1 MLLYDL
7 GRVAWEHS
15 QLVYHALAELGREA
29 LVLCAPDRPYVCLG
43 YHQDARLE
51 LDLDHCQATGLPVFR
66 REVGGGA
73 VYLDPDQTFWQLVI
87 SPDNP
92 AAPRRR
98 DVFYRKFLGP
108 VAAAYQALGVASEF
122 QPVNDLVVAGRKI
135 CGTGAGEVGSCWVFV
150 GNLMRRFDQ
159 AAMARVCRCPDEAF
173 RARFARAMAGHL
185 TSLERELGAERAAA
199 VSDAGLRQ
207 ALAREFGAVLGPLTP
222 ARPDPELWAEVER
235 QGQRMLSPEWLIFPR
250 KPRPGRTVKVRAGV
264 FLCRRELDTAA
275 GRLRLDYLLRDE
287 RLTEVE
293 LRAED
298 GAETGPELSALARAW
313 EGRGLTELAET
324 LAASWPTSLGPLP
337 EPAALARRLAA

>member
-51 LDLDHCQATGLPVFR
+51 LDLDHCRAAGLPVFR

-98 DVFYRKFLGP
+98 EVFYRQFLGP
-108 VAAAYQALGVASEF
+108 VAAAYRGLGVAAEF
-122 QPVNDLVVAGRKI
+122 QPVNDLVVDGRKI
-135 CGTGAGEVGSCWVFV
+135 CGTGAGEVGPSWVFV

-173 RARFARAMAGHL
+173 RRRFAAAMAGHL

-199 VSDAGLRQ
+199 VSDAELRQ
-207 ALAREFGAVLGPLTP
+207 ALAREFAAVLGPLTP
-222 ARPDPELWAEVER
+222 ARPDAELLAEVER
-235 QGQRMLSPEWLIFPR
+235 QGRRMLSPEWLIFPR

-264 FLCRRELDTAA
+264 FLCRRELETAA
-275 GRLRLDYLLRDE
+275 GPLRLDYLLRED
-287 RLTEVE
+287 RLTEIE
-293 LRAED
+293 LRAEA
-298 GAETGPELSALARAW
+298 GTEATPELRALAAAW
-313 EGRGLTELAET
+313 EGRGIREVAESLLAT
-324 LAASWPTSLGPLP
+324 WPAGLGPTP
-337 EPAALARRLAA
+337 EQAALARLLAA

>member
-15 QLVYHALAELGREA
+15 QLIYHALAELGREA

-51 LDLDHCQATGLPVFR
+51 LDLDHCQAAGLPVFR

-87 SPDNP
+87 SPNNP

-98 DVFYRKFLGP
+98 EVFYRQFLGP
-108 VAAAYQALGVASEF
+108 VAAAYRGLGVAAEY
-122 QPVNDLVVAGRKI
+122 QPVNDLVVDGRKI
-135 CGTGAGEVGSCWVFV
+135 CGTGAGEVGPSWVFV

-173 RARFARAMAGHL
+173 RRRFAAAMAGHL
-185 TSLERELGAERAAA
+185 TSLEQELGAERAAA
-199 VSDAGLRQ
+199 VSDADLRQ
-207 ALAREFGAVLGPLTP
+207 ALAREFAAVLGPLTP
-222 ARPDPELWAEVER
+222 ARPDAELLAEVER
-235 QGQRMLSPEWLIFPR
+235 QGRRMLSLEWLIFPR

-264 FLCRRELDTAA
+264 FLCRRELETAA
-275 GRLRLDYLLRDE
+275 GPLRLDYLLREE
-287 RLTEVE
+287 RLTEIE
-293 LRAED
+293 LRAEA
-298 GAETGPELSALARAW
+298 GTEAITELRTLAAAW
-313 EGRGLTELAET
+313 EGRSVREVAESLLAT
-324 LAASWPTSLGPLP
+324 WPAGLGPAP
-337 EPAALARRLAA
+337 EPAALARLLAA